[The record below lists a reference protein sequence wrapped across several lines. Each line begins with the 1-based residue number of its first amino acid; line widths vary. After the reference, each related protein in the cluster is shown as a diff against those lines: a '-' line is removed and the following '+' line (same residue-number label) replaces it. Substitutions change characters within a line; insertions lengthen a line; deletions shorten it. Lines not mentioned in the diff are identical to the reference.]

1 MKIYLI
7 IAHKSPQH
15 VKRLVVALNDDTSMF
30 FIHLD
35 KRVTLDL
42 FKPLFKD
49 CINVEFVE
57 PRAQSIWGGFGIL
70 EAHIN
75 SYLFIKKRVE
85 HFSHVILLSG
95 QDFPLKTNDYI
106 NTFLQNHLEH
116 SFIEY
121 FPLPNAGWGPFGG
134 MERYQK
140 FHLQFTRL
148 PVFVKR
154 LQRVFNFAYKLK
166 WYRKI
171 PKGMKPFGGSDWY
184 ILNKKAFDYMV
195 DFIVKNKRIV
205 SFFKFGFH
213 PYELFFQTVLLNAG
227 DEIASSLIN
236 DNKKYT
242 NWSKPAGPYPAILLK
257 EDLPLLLNTDKLF
270 ARKFDLDIDYQVV
283 DELEQNLQQNK
294 S

>member
-1 MKIYLI
+1 
-7 IAHKSPQH
+7 
-15 VKRLVVALNDDTSMF
+15 
-30 FIHLD
+30 
-35 KRVTLDL
+35 
-42 FKPLFKD
+42 
-49 CINVEFVE
+49 
-57 PRAQSIWGGFGIL
+57 
-70 EAHIN
+70 
-75 SYLFIKKRVE
+75 
-85 HFSHVILLSG
+85 
-95 QDFPLKTNDYI
+95 
-106 NTFLQNHLEH
+106 
-116 SFIEY
+116 
-121 FPLPNAGWGPFGG
+121 
-134 MERYQK
+134 
-140 FHLQFTRL
+140 
-148 PVFVKR
+148 
-154 LQRVFNFAYKLK
+154 
-166 WYRKI
+166 
-171 PKGMKPFGGSDWY
+171 
-184 ILNKKAFDYMV
+184 MV